1 MTYDLEYLEKVRREK
16 QSKILS
22 QAIEKYGVEHQ
33 INMAIEEMSELIDV
47 LCKHR
52 RGRATFQEIAEE
64 IADVII
70 MTKQLRKMLEDVSG
84 SNIVDKKIKFKVDRL
99 ERRIKNGDFS

>member
-22 QAIEKYGVEHQ
+22 QAIEKYGVENQ

-52 RGRATFQEIAEE
+52 RGRAGVEEIAEE
-64 IADVII
+64 VADVSI
-70 MTKQLRKMLEDVSG
+70 MTEQLTMIINDLSAT
-84 SNIVDKKIKFKVDRL
+84 NTVDEKIKFKLDRL
-99 ERRIKNGDFS
+99 ERRINR